1 MIMAYHLLLQLLQAR
16 EGEEEDDHGQLKKE
30 TVAVKQEVADDF
42 MANLGFG
49 SSTDEWAL
57 SPDQTALALPDPGLA
72 PPEPEGHGYNHGL
85 PTTFSKQGRG
95 SRRSWTVQTRNRRG
109 QTRSRR

>member
-42 MANLGFG
+42 MVNL
-49 SSTDEWAL
+49 A
-57 SPDQTALALPDPGLA
+57 
-72 PPEPEGHGYNHGL
+72 HCC
-85 PTTFSKQGRG
+85 KQLWPCLIRA
-95 SRRSWTVQTRNRRG
+95 
-109 QTRSRR
+109 